1 MASLL
6 RGLTLPSDKGLF
18 TYLALLLLLL
28 AVGLCSDDFYQL
40 IGVSRDA
47 STRDIRKAFKKLALT
62 MHPDKNQDDPSAH
75 EKFLKISRAYEILK
89 DEDLRKK
96 YDKYGEEGLDESGQ
110 QQRRYETWTYY
121 RYDFGI
127 YDDDPEIITLDKGN
141 FDAAVSSGE
150 LWFVNFYSPGCSHCH
165 NLAPT
170 WREFAKEMDGVI
182 RIGAVNCGDNTRMC
196 QLKGIRSYPNLY
208 MFRAGMDPVKFSG
221 KRTKEDIIK
230 FALSYVRSQVV
241 ELWAGNLE
249 SSFQQA
255 ASVGMASLITFC
267 AVDADCLSQ
276 HTRQKLA
283 GMLEGLVDIA
293 WIDCSTQAQTCLKL
307 GAGGGITILYHPG
320 YNPFNDSALQDSEP
334 LVHVLRSLDAREIY
348 NEVIQTLPDMETL
361 QSAHLEESLLQ
372 SPWLIFFI
380 HGENANPTNNE
391 FKKLSIL
398 LKSHN
403 IRVGK
408 YNCVSDVRV
417 CRKLYVQQPCVAMFK
432 GEGLNAYEIH
442 HGQNNLYE
450 ILGFAKDS
458 VGSSVVTLGPDTFP
472 RQEKEPW
479 LVDFFAPWC
488 PPCRA
493 LLPELRKASKQL
505 TGQLRFGT
513 VDCTIHMDICNLHNI
528 EAYPTTLVFNQSSV
542 HVYDGQH
549 SAQYILE
556 FVQDLVAPTVVTL
569 EPGSFEA
576 LVHRRRPGDIWA
588 VDFYAPWCQPCREL
602 MPEWKRMA
610 RMLSG
615 FVHVGS
621 VDCQKYNRFCHGQGI
636 HSFPEI
642 RIFPDSTSHGANRFH
657 LYNGWLRNAD
667 SLKTWALSFLP
678 AGAENLTPAT
688 FTQAMQ
694 TGTEHWLIDYYAP
707 WCGPCQAFSPEFAMV
722 AQLLKGKVRAGK
734 VNCQQF
740 SHLCQTNGIR
750 AYPTLK
756 LYPYKQGQQR
766 SQVGEVISITEAKVI
781 ADTVEKRLQASW
793 TSGQKDEL

>member
-1 MASLL
+1 MVNLL
-6 RGLTLPSDKGLF
+6 RGLTRPSGKGLF
-18 TYLALLLLLL
+18 TYFALLLLLL
-28 AVGLCSDDFYQL
+28 ALGLCSHDFYQL
-40 IGVSRDA
+40 LGVSRDA
-47 STRDIRKAFKKLALT
+47 SNRDIRKAFKKLALT
-62 MHPDKNQDDPSAH
+62 MHPDKNQDDPNAH

-96 YDKYGEEGLDESGQ
+96 YDKYGEKGLDESWQ

-127 YDDDPEIITLDKGN
+127 YDDDPEIITLDRSE

-182 RIGAVNCGDNTRMC
+182 RIGAVNCGDNTRLC

-208 MFRAGMDPVKFSG
+208 IFRAGMNPVKFSG

-230 FALSYVRSQVV
+230 FAMSFVKSDVV
-241 ELWAGNLE
+241 ELWADPLTH
-249 SSFQQA
+249 FD
-255 ASVGMASLITFC
+255 TFWFS
-267 AVDADCLSQ
+267 DCLSQ
-276 HTRQKLA
+276 RTRQKLA
-283 GMLEGLVDIA
+283 GMLIL
-293 WIDCSTQAQTCLKL
+293 CLTENDL
-307 GAGGGITILYHPG
+307 CFF
-320 YNPFNDSALQDSEP
+320 FNFM
-334 LVHVLRSLDAREIY
+334 IFMF
-348 NEVIQTLPDMETL
+348 LPAMIKMFL
-361 QSAHLEESLLQ
+361 AFQ
-372 SPWLIFFI
+372 
-380 HGENANPTNNE
+380 
-391 FKKLSIL
+391 
-398 LKSHN
+398 
-403 IRVGK
+403 VGK
-408 YNCVSDVRV
+408 YNCVSDERV
-417 CRKLYVQQPCVAMFK
+417 CRKLYVQQPCVAVFK
-432 GEGLNAYEIH
+432 GEGLNAFEIH

-472 RQEKEPW
+472 RHEKEPW

-528 EAYPTTLVFNQSSV
+528 EAYPTTLVFNQSSI

-556 FVQDLVAPTVVTL
+556 FIQDLMAPSVVML

-576 LVHRRRPGDIWA
+576 LVHRRRPGDIWT

-621 VDCQKYNRFCHGQGI
+621 MDCQKYNRFCHEQGI

-642 RIFPDSTSHGANRFH
+642 RIFPDSTSHGANKYH
-657 LYNGWLRNAD
+657 LYNGWIRNAD
-667 SLKTWALSFLP
+667 SLKSWALSFLP
-678 AGAENLTPAT
+678 AGAENLTPAS

-707 WCGPCQAFSPEFAMV
+707 WCGPCQAFSPEFEM
-722 AQLLKGKVRAGK
+722 LLKGKVRAGK
-734 VNCQQF
+734 VNCQQY
-740 SHLCQTNGIR
+740 SHLCQNNGIW

-756 LYPYKQGQQR
+756 LYPYKQGQQVR
-766 SQVGEVISITEAKVI
+766 SFLYIYIISS
-781 ADTVEKRLQASW
+781 LQFVNYS
-793 TSGQKDEL
+793 TSPNFLSCFCSK